1 MGLASQ
7 GRNDIFWS
15 ETHDAFEITA
25 TSSLPERRLSTLKQG
40 DTFGLFNP
48 DGDITPGPDSPEGLY
63 HQDCRHLSG
72 LQLAIEGRPPLL
84 LSSTLQDDNLLLT
97 VDLTNADI
105 LEGDKVKIAQDS
117 IHLLRS
123 RFILNGRLYERIRVE
138 NFSDRTVRFQ
148 LSLYMAADFKDLFE
162 VRGHKR
168 ERRGTQRS
176 WVEGNDRVVFDYRA
190 LDGVTVR
197 TLVEFD
203 PVPKYLSSRQA
214 TYELSLKPRER
225 RSLFFVCSCA
235 EEPLGM
241 PASRAFFIAFRQS
254 CNALREIT
262 GNSATVETSNEILNE
277 VLCRSVADLYMLST
291 ITEHGPYPYAGTPW
305 FSTVFGRDGII
316 TAMQMLWVDT
326 SLAKGVLG
334 YLAENQA
341 KDYDPHSDAEPGKI
355 LHEVRLGEMARL
367 GEVPFRRYY
376 GSVDSTPLFVMLAGR
391 YFRRCG
397 DLETIARLWPNIE
410 AALEWIDRSGDID
423 GDGLIKYS
431 RKEAAGL
438 YNQGWKDSYDSIY
451 HADGRCARLPIALC
465 EVQGYVYSARKEAA
479 NIARALGH
487 EDRAR
492 ELEQQAEKLRQLVEE
507 RFWSDEL
514 GFYAIAIDGSG
525 KPCLVR
531 SSNAGHLLFCGL
543 PSPERARKVADA
555 LLGPSFFSGW
565 GIRTIA
571 TTEPRYSPISY
582 HNGSIWPHDNAL
594 IALGLARY
602 GLEDHVMKLFK
613 GLFDTAT
620 AMDLR
625 RLPELFCGF
634 KRHPGNRPTSYPVAC
649 SPQAWAGAMPFAML
663 QACLGVHFDVKGPT
677 IRLERPTL
685 PRFIDELVI
694 RSLRLGDGKVDL
706 LLRRH
711 NSGVTTTVLKREGP
725 INVVVTLN

>member
-1 MGLASQ
+1 
-7 GRNDIFWS
+7 
-15 ETHDAFEITA
+15 
-25 TSSLPERRLSTLKQG
+25 
-40 DTFGLFNP
+40 
-48 DGDITPGPDSPEGLY
+48 
-63 HQDCRHLSG
+63 
-72 LQLAIEGRPPLL
+72 
-84 LSSTLQDDNLLLT
+84 
-97 VDLTNADI
+97 
-105 LEGDKVKIAQDS
+105 
-117 IHLLRS
+117 
-123 RFILNGRLYERIRVE
+123 
-138 NFSDRTVRFQ
+138 
-148 LSLYMAADFKDLFE
+148 
-162 VRGHKR
+162 
-168 ERRGTQRS
+168 
-176 WVEGNDRVVFDYRA
+176 
-190 LDGVTVR
+190 
-197 TLVEFD
+197 
-203 PVPKYLSSRQA
+203 
-214 TYELSLKPRER
+214 
-225 RSLFFVCSCA
+225 
-235 EEPLGM
+235 
-241 PASRAFFIAFRQS
+241 
-254 CNALREIT
+254 
-262 GNSATVETSNEILNE
+262 
-277 VLCRSVADLYMLST
+277 SVADLYMLST

-431 RKEAAGL
+431 RKEATGL

-571 TTEPRYSPISY
+571 RSEEHTS
-582 HNGSIWPHDNAL
+582 
-594 IALGLARY
+594 
-602 GLEDHVMKLFK
+602 
-613 GLFDTAT
+613 
-620 AMDLR
+620 
-625 RLPELFCGF
+625 ELQS
-634 KRHPGNRPTSYPVAC
+634 REN
-649 SPQAWAGAMPFAML
+649 
-663 QACLGVHFDVKGPT
+663 
-677 IRLERPTL
+677 
-685 PRFIDELVI
+685 LVC
-694 RSLRLGDGKVDL
+694 RL
-706 LLRRH
+706 LLEKKKK
-711 NSGVTTTVLKREGP
+711 GKKVTSKHYKQ
-725 INVVVTLN
+725 VT